1 MRNARLIQ
9 LVALLCML
17 GLAAAAASR
26 ISTVNEG
33 RKKLNTL
40 GSTSP
45 QENAPPEYAFF
56 IQAFGA
62 FRGLIVDIAFIR
74 AETFKEQ
81 GRFFDAVQLAKWI
94 CALQPHF
101 PTVWEF
107 AAWNLSWNISVTT
120 YTPEERWNW
129 VYAGVKLLRDQG
141 IPYNKRA
148 VNLYKQIAWTFN
160 NKMGENIDDFHYAY
174 KTNWA
179 WRMHLLLGPPPAPLA
194 EVDPNTLAA
203 QSSPEQ
209 ERNLLAEAARQTFL
223 QNEEKRRQEAEKRG
237 ERYTPRT
244 YEEVTRTAAVPALTV
259 STYELARQASLQ
271 ELRRIHEAPR
281 RLAELYAQFP
291 PARDMVYR
299 LRELGIVLN
308 DDELTEDEYW
318 RTGGLAFTFFAP
330 YRRLVEP
337 VTTLRTVLDQD
348 PNADT
353 ERVQAEKLD
362 AILGIRAGN
371 PAGQA
376 LVRWLQKK
384 VLAEVYK
391 LETEYMLEVVQNFG
405 PVDWRSVDAHS
416 LYWVVRGL
424 VAGGETVTDFYNDK
438 TNTARIMFFSL
449 RNLFLRNRMVFE
461 PYPPKIHLSY
471 LNFGRDLNFIEPMH
485 QAYIRYGPL
494 LDPRG
499 GPGAGNLYRIGHTNF
514 LTEAIRMLYLSGREA
529 EADHYYKYLQET
541 YPTNEEGEPNPALA
555 KTLHDYVMDSF
566 VESIQTAGVR
576 EIRIALHGLFTSAF
590 NELAAGDADRY
601 LRIVQRCQELYEQYM
616 KDKRTP
622 LMEGKTLFSFTEE
635 QADALYNW
643 FAQQAL
649 NPLMT
654 LHKIRLWRALPLY
667 LRQAVYD
674 DLVERYFRPECE
686 AWEFDLARAFPE
698 PPGMEEYRRLHPS
711 RRKPD
716 RSEEV
721 ETLPM
726 RLGD

>member
-1 MRNARLIQ
+1 MRYARLIQ
-9 LVALLCML
+9 VLALACVL

-26 ISTVNEG
+26 IPAINEG
-33 RKKLNTL
+33 RKQLNTM
-40 GSTSP
+40 GSESP
-45 QENAPPEYAFF
+45 LENAPPGYAFF

-74 AETFKEQ
+74 AETYKEQ

-94 CALQPHF
+94 CTLQPHF

-141 IPYNKRA
+141 IQYNRRA
-148 VNLYKQIAWTFN
+148 VNLYKQLAWTFN

-194 EVDPNTLAA
+194 EIDPNTVA
-203 QSSPEQ
+203 EQ
-209 ERNLLAEAARQTFL
+209 TNPDAGRDLLAEAARKTFL
-223 QNEEKRRQEAEKRG
+223 QNEEKRRKQAEERG
-237 ERYTPRT
+237 QKYTPRS
-244 YEEVTRTAAVPALTV
+244 YEEVVQAARGPALTV
-259 STYELARQASLQ
+259 STYELAKQACLQ
-271 ELRRIHEAPR
+271 ELRQIHEAPR
-281 RLAELYAQFP
+281 RLADLHAQFP
-291 PARDMVYR
+291 QTRDMVSR
-299 LRELGIVLN
+299 LRELGIVLS
-308 DDELTEDEYW
+308 DDVLTEDEYW
-318 RTGGLAFTFFAP
+318 RSGGLAFTFFAP
-330 YRRLVEP
+330 YRRIKDP
-337 VTTLRTVLDQD
+337 VSTLRTVVDTD
-348 PNADT
+348 PNADA

-362 AILGIRAGN
+362 AVLGVRAGN
-371 PAGQA
+371 PAGDA

-424 VAGGETVTDFYNDK
+424 VAGGETVNDFYNDK

-449 RNLFLRNRMVFE
+449 RNLFLRNRIVFE

-485 QAYIRYGPL
+485 QAFIRYGPL
-494 LDPRG
+494 LDSRG
-499 GPGAGNLYRIGHTNF
+499 GSGAGDLYRIGHTNF
-514 LTEAIRMLYLSGREA
+514 LSEAIRMLYLSGREA

-541 YPTNEEGEPNPALA
+541 YPTNELGEPNPALA
-555 KTLHDYVMDSF
+555 KTLHDYVMDNF

-576 EIRIALHGLFTSAF
+576 EIRIALHALFTSAY

-601 LRIVQRCQELYEQYM
+601 LRIMERCRELYEQYM

-622 LMEGKTLFSFTEE
+622 MMEGKTLFAFPEE

-643 FAQQAL
+643 FAQESL
-649 NPLMT
+649 TPLST

-674 DLVERYFRPECE
+674 DLLERYFRPECA

-716 RSEEV
+716 RPEEV
-721 ETLPM
+721 ETLPLK
-726 RLGD
+726 LGD